1 MLKVRRELCLGCG
14 LCVQNCPQGAIYLF
28 WGQAQIDPNKC
39 SSCGLCLQIC
49 PQGAIKE
56 GIAISPQAL
65 IGEIQSMRK
74 QTADILARI
83 SRLSPTGPKNQQRNG
98 LM

>member
-14 LCVQNCPQGAIYLF
+14 LCVQNCPQGAIHLF

-39 SSCGLCLQIC
+39 NSCGLCLQIC

-65 IGEIQSMRK
+65 RGEIQSMRK
-74 QTADILARI
+74 QTDDILARI
-83 SRLSPTGPKNQQRNG
+83 SRLSPTDPRNQQRNG